1 MKLITK
7 NDKLY
12 VYDPSKDKYY
22 LLSESD
28 LDFVIDDSETDSN
41 GKPKL
46 LSDEQV
52 RRYLE
57 DKYGPKKKTKEQQQG
72 FYSKKANLKDE
83 YAKVQKSITDNEFI
97 HSVYDTIKDYNE
109 RKSVEA
115 VENDEPYEEQ
125 KLSSYDIVRLVKN
138 PTLATVKSFNGINND
153 LKNEIFD
160 KYNQLQENNLLETD
174 KENSFLSIF
183 PELIDVMLTGNSDV
197 FENTAKDLYIGILQD
212 IEEYKNMYNNN
223 PRSKEARKKWKEIQ
237 TNLKQLLKAS
247 KLVPKRSVFIRDL
260 QKQINDTIAL
270 HKDMKIKDVPE
281 LVVRNQPPEPM
292 HPRKPRSDS
301 FDPDNAMV
309 ITDSDELRKHHEE
322 EMKKSRNKRETE
334 FKIDKSSSSSS
345 FDYDIIE
352 PKREIKETS
361 SDSMPIEPQ
370 PINIMPVTEI
380 KPIEPINA
388 MPIADIEPIP
398 IEDIDQ
404 LQEDYKAF
412 DNSDLMKDPNK
423 IGFQKTYRFMK
434 WIESEPEYLDEEYTE
449 NVPNETEKEY
459 IITIKDDNK
468 PIYKVSIV
476 GHKDDPAFNELIDPI
491 RKYKR
496 HEINKDAFTKQIRQL
511 PSKLSK
517 KTGKNEGSSIKF
529 QIEPFDQVE
538 IGDENVKEFIESHN
552 ELFDPTK
559 TTMEQFLNYLDGLAP
574 ERRPRPELTHYPI
587 NGVNRTSL
595 YPQTID
601 EPKISKEDYEK
612 LSPNNNADKSILLGT
627 LTKGLVTMNQNSIKK
642 ILENSFPFSFFSK
655 KKNNRDYSKILDVL
669 VNNNRNNAQYRYKKI
684 KDIYTSVRY
693 GDFNQQVENIIDQ
706 FADKQY
712 KVYGYPGKLNSPIT
726 NANNDWDTFKPNAVQ
741 EDLYYD
747 YMYRN
752 TDNMFSKGKLSRIL
766 MKKINSRPLDRRPY
780 SGIKPD
786 GHDLAHI
793 LKMTL
798 NAHN

>member
-28 LDFVIDDSETDSN
+28 LDFVIDDSETDSD
-41 GKPKL
+41 GRPKL

-97 HSVYDTIKDYNE
+97 HSVYDIIKDYNDK
-109 RKSVEA
+109 KSAEA

-125 KLSSYDIVRLVKN
+125 KLSSYDIIRLVKN
-138 PTLATVKSFNGINND
+138 PTLTTVKSFNGINND

-160 KYNQLQENNLLETD
+160 KYSQLQKNNMLESD
-174 KENSFLSIF
+174 KENSFLSVF

-223 PRSKEARKKWKEIQ
+223 PDSRETRKKWKEIQ

-270 HKDMKIKDVPE
+270 HKDMKIRDVPE
-281 LVVRNQPPEPM
+281 LQVHLQPPVPM
-292 HPRKPRSDS
+292 HPRKARSDS
-301 FDPDNAMV
+301 FNPDNAMV
-309 ITDSDELRKHHEE
+309 ITDSDELRRHHEE

-334 FKIDKSSSSSS
+334 LFKVDKSSSSSS
-345 FDYDIIE
+345 YDYDVIT
-352 PKREIKETS
+352 PKKEVKEIPTN
-361 SDSMPIEPQ
+361 SMSIVPIEPQ
-370 PINIMPVTEI
+370 PINIMPVEPI
-380 KPIEPINA
+380 IPIEPIK
-388 MPIADIEPIP
+388 
-398 IEDIDQ
+398 IEDIEQ
-404 LQEDYKAF
+404 LQEDYKTF
-412 DNSDLMKDPNK
+412 DNSDLMKNPEK

-434 WIESEPEYLDEEYTE
+434 WIENDPKYLDQIEVEDI
-449 NVPNETEKEY
+449 NKDNKRF
-459 IITIKDDNK
+459 IIQINDGNK
-468 PIYKVSIV
+468 PIYKAVII
-476 GHKDDPAFNELIDPI
+476 GNKDDPAFNELIQPFNS
-491 RKYKR
+491 YKNDKITLQNLI
-496 HEINKDAFTKQIRQL
+496 HKL
-511 PSKLSK
+511 PSKLVD

-529 QIEPFDQVE
+529 QIEPFDE
-538 IGDENVKEFIESHN
+538 IDFDENLQQFIDSHN
-552 ELFDPTK
+552 ELFDPTQ
-559 TTMEQFLNYLDGLAP
+559 TTMGQFINYLDGLP
-574 ERRPRPELTHYPI
+574 SERRPLPKLPYKPK
-587 NGVNRTSL
+587 GKDQYTSL
-595 YPQTID
+595 YPNTLKNKTDIRQKDIKSTEIEYELQD
-601 EPKISKEDYEK
+601 ILTDALATMEEKEIETNGHYQGFFSLNKPKEF
-612 LSPNNNADKSILLGT
+612 
-627 LTKGLVTMNQNSIKK
+627 SIKTLLDWLSK
-642 ILENSFPFSFFSK
+642 HHYGQNYLFKEILTRYNSKPDFAARIDDIVK
-655 KKNNRDYSKILDVL
+655 KFITDN
-669 VNNNRNNAQYRYKKI
+669 
-684 KDIYTSVRY
+684 
-693 GDFNQQVENIIDQ
+693 
-706 FADKQY
+706 Y
-712 KVYGYPGKLNSPIT
+712 KVYGYPGNSPDDTIT
-726 NANNDWDTFKPNAVQ
+726 NARINDQRTHQPNAVQ
-741 EDLYYD
+741 EDLFYD

-752 TDNMFSKGKLSRIL
+752 TDNMFSKGQLSRVL
-766 MKKINSRPLDRRPY
+766 MKKLNSRPIDRRPY

-786 GHDLAHI
+786 GHDLANI

>member
-22 LLSESD
+22 LLSETD
-28 LDFVIDDSETDSN
+28 LDFVIDDSETTSD

-97 HSVYDTIKDYNE
+97 HSVYDIIKDYNDK
-109 RKSVEA
+109 KSAEA
-115 VENDEPYEEQ
+115 VENDEPFEEQ
-125 KLSSYDIVRLVKN
+125 KLSSYDIIRLVKN

-160 KYNQLQENNLLETD
+160 KYSQLQKNNMLESD

-223 PRSKEARKKWKEIQ
+223 PDARETRKKWKEIQ

-270 HKDMKIKDVPE
+270 HKNMKIREVPE
-281 LVVRNQPPEPM
+281 LQVHPHPLEPM

-309 ITDSDELRKHHEE
+309 ITDSDELRRQHEE

-352 PKREIKETS
+352 PKQETKETS
-361 SDSMPIEPQ
+361 RDYIPTLPIVPIEQ
-370 PINIMPVTEI
+370 PIQPVPINTMPV
-380 KPIEPINA
+380 
-388 MPIADIEPIP
+388 ADIEPIP
-398 IEDIDQ
+398 IENIEQ

-412 DNSDLMKDPNK
+412 DNSDLMKDPGK

-449 NVPNETEKEY
+449 NIPNETEKEY
-459 IITIKDDNK
+459 IITIKDDEK
-468 PIYKVSIV
+468 PIYKVSII
-476 GHKDDPAFNELIDPI
+476 GNKDDSTFNELIDPI
-491 RKYKR
+491 RKYKK
-496 HEINKDAFTKQIRQL
+496 HEINKDAFTKQLRQL
-511 PSKLSK
+511 PAKLSK

-538 IGDENVKEFIESHN
+538 IGDENVQEFIESHD

-559 TTMEQFLNYLDGLAP
+559 TTMNQFLNYLDGLAP
-574 ERRPRPELTHYPI
+574 EHRPQPELTHYPMRNI
-587 NGVNRTSL
+587 NRTSL
-595 YPQTID
+595 YPQTMD
-601 EPKISKEDYEK
+601 ETNISKENYEK
-612 LSPNNNADKSILLGT
+612 LSPNNNADKSILLST
-627 LTKGLVTMNQNSIKK
+627 LTKGLVTMDQDSIKQ
-642 ILENSFPFSFFSK
+642 IIEHSFSWNPFSKK
-655 KKNNRDYSKILDVL
+655 KKNNRDYSKILGVL
-669 VNNNRNNAQYRYKKI
+669 IDKNRENAQYRYKKI
-684 KDIYTSVRY
+684 KDIYTSDKY
-693 GDFNQQVENIIDQ
+693 EDFNEQVENIIDQ

-712 KVYGYPGKLNSPIT
+712 KVYGYPGELGLPIT
-726 NANNDWDTFKPNAVQ
+726 NANNDWDKFSPNAVQ
-741 EDLYYD
+741 QNLFYD

-752 TDNMFSKGKLSRIL
+752 TDNMFSKGQLSRIL

>member
-28 LDFVIDDSETDSN
+28 LDFVIDDSETTSD

-97 HSVYDTIKDYNE
+97 HSVYDIIKDYNDK
-109 RKSVEA
+109 KSAEA
-115 VENDEPYEEQ
+115 VENDEPFEEQ
-125 KLSSYDIVRLVKN
+125 KLSSYDIIRLVKN

-160 KYNQLQENNLLETD
+160 KYSQLQKNNMLESD

-223 PRSKEARKKWKEIQ
+223 PDARETRKKWKEIQ

-270 HKDMKIKDVPE
+270 HKNMKIREVPE
-281 LVVRNQPPEPM
+281 LQVLPHPPVPM

-352 PKREIKETS
+352 PKQEVKETS
-361 SDSMPIEPQ
+361 RDYIPIE
-370 PINIMPVTEI
+370 T
-380 KPIEPINA
+380 PIEPIVPVKPINT
-388 MPIADIEPIP
+388 MPVADIEPIQPIVP
-398 IEDIDQ
+398 IETIPIENIEQ
-404 LQEDYKAF
+404 IQEDYKTF
-412 DNSDLMKDPNK
+412 DNSDLMKDPGK
-423 IGFQKTYRFMK
+423 IGFQKAFRFMK
-434 WIESEPEYLDEEYTE
+434 WVESEPEYLDEEYTE
-449 NVPNETEKEY
+449 NIPNETEKEY
-459 IITIKDDNK
+459 IITIKDDEK
-468 PIYKVSIV
+468 PIYKVSII
-476 GHKDDPAFNELIDPI
+476 GNKDDSTFNELIEPI

-496 HEINKDAFTKQIRQL
+496 HEINKDAFTKQLRQL

-538 IGDENVKEFIESHN
+538 IGDENVQEFIESHN

-559 TTMEQFLNYLDGLAP
+559 TTMNQFLNYLDGLAP
-574 ERRPRPELTHYPI
+574 ERKPNPELPHYPMKDI
-587 NGVNRTSL
+587 DRTSL
-595 YPQTID
+595 YPRTMD
-601 EPKISKEDYEK
+601 ETRMSKEDYER
-612 LSPNNNADKSILLGT
+612 LSPNNSADKSILLGT
-627 LTKGLVTMNQNSIKK
+627 LTKGLVTMDQDGIKQ
-642 ILENSFPFSFFSK
+642 IIENSFSWNPFS
-655 KKNNRDYSKILDVL
+655 KNNRDYSKILGVL
-669 VNNNRNNAQYRYKKI
+669 IDKNRYNGQYKYQTLKKLYKDYKNF
-684 KDIYTSVRY
+684 RPE
-693 GDFNQQVENIIDQ
+693 VEEIIDQ

-712 KVYGYPGKLNSPIT
+712 KVYGYPGKLDSPIT
-726 NANNDWDTFKPNAVQ
+726 NANNDWYFFNPNAVQ
-741 EDLYYD
+741 QNLFYD

-786 GHDLAHI
+786 GHDLANI
-793 LKMTL
+793 LKMSL